1 MTSAPKSANSFVAN
15 SPDTQRERSSTRMP
29 DSTWGPPGSTC
40 PKLTCPGSTC
50 PGSTC
55 PGLACPVLS
64 CTVMA
69 RSARES
75 ELALQPAG
83 RDIGGAAQ
91 DLGGLS
97 PLRPQ
102 VQVGPAHVPHAAVQ
116 LVGGERGPLVGLA
129 RV

>member
-29 DSTWGPPGSTC
+29 DSTWGSPVSTC
-40 PKLTCPGSTC
+40 PELTCPGSTC
-50 PGSTC
+50 PRLT
-55 PGLACPVLS
+55 

-83 RDIGGAAQ
+83 RHVGGAAQ

-102 VQVGPAHVPHAAVQ
+102 VQIGLAHV
-116 LVGGERGPLVGLA
+116 
-129 RV
+129 

>member
-1 MTSAPKSANSFVAN
+1 MTSAPKSANSLVAN

-29 DSTWGPPGSTC
+29 DSTWGSPVLAAPV
-40 PKLTCPGSTC
+40 P
-50 PGSTC
+50 
-55 PGLACPVLS
+55 ACPVLACPGLTCS
-64 CTVMA
+64 VMI

-83 RDIGGAAQ
+83 RHVGGAAQ
-91 DLGGLS
+91 DLGGLG

-102 VQVGPAHVPHAAVQ
+102 VQVGLAHVPHAAVQ

-129 RV
+129 RVH